1 MAMHDGHRDRLK
13 QRFLE
18 EGLDHFSE
26 VQVLEIL
33 LFYCIPRQDTNPL
46 AHRLLEHF
54 GSLSQVLEAPAEEL
68 QKVPGIG
75 PNAALYLSLVT
86 AASRYYQVNRAMQQ
100 KVLNTIDKCGQYL
113 LPFFVGRRNE
123 KVYML
128 CLYAKCKLLC
138 CKEISEG
145 SVNAAGISTRKVV
158 EVALASNASTVVL
171 AHNHPSGLAVPS
183 DADVHTTYRVSAA
196 LDMVG
201 VILADHIIVSDD
213 DFVSLVQ
220 SGYFRPNQQ
229 EAHP

>member
-1 MAMHDGHRDRLK
+1 MAMHDGHRERLK

-33 LFYCIPRQDTNPL
+33 LFYCIPRQDTNPM

-54 GSLSQVLEAPAEEL
+54 GSLAQVLEAPVEEL

-75 PNAALYLSLVT
+75 TNAALYLSLVT
-86 AASRYYQVNRAMQQ
+86 AVSRYYQVSRAMQQ

-123 KVYML
+123 TVYML
-128 CLYAKCKLLC
+128 CLDAKCKLLC

-201 VILADHIIVSDD
+201 VILAETAYI
-213 DFVSLVQ
+213 
-220 SGYFRPNQQ
+220 
-229 EAHP
+229 

>member
-1 MAMHDGHRDRLK
+1 MIRGIGPATAKLLIKHFGEDT
-13 QRFLE
+13 
-18 EGLDHFSE
+18 LD
-26 VQVLEIL
+26 VL
-33 LFYCIPRQDTNPL
+33 FARPD
-46 AHRLLEHF
+46 RLLE
-54 GSLSQVLEAPAEEL
+54 
-68 QKVPGIG
+68 VPGIG
-75 PNAALYLSLVT
+75 ANAALYLSLVT
-86 AASRYYQVNRAMQQ
+86 AASRYYQVSRAMQQ

-123 KVYML
+123 TVYML
-128 CLYAKCKLLC
+128 CLDAKCKLLC

-213 DFVSLVQ
+213 DFVSLAQ
-220 SGYFRPNQQ
+220 SGYFRPGQQ

>member
-75 PNAALYLSLVT
+75 HNAAVFLSLVT
-86 AASRYYQVNRAMQQ
+86 ATGRYYQVNCASNNIILTS
-100 KVLNTIDKCGQYL
+100 VEACGRYL
-113 LPFFVGRRNE
+113 MPFFYGRRNE
-123 KVYML
+123 
-128 CLYAKCKLLC
+128 
-138 CKEISEG
+138 
-145 SVNAAGISTRKVV
+145 
-158 EVALASNASTVVL
+158 TV
-171 AHNHPSGLAVPS
+171 
-183 DADVHTTYRVSAA
+183 
-196 LDMVG
+196 
-201 VILADHIIVSDD
+201 
-213 DFVSLVQ
+213 
-220 SGYFRPNQQ
+220 
-229 EAHP
+229 

>member
-75 PNAALYLSLVT
+75 ANAALYLSLVT

-123 KVYML
+123 TVYML
-128 CLYAKCKLLC
+128 CLDAKCKLLC